1 MVKKFKS
8 KDGNAP
14 QLAKNDIVE
23 IEEMIA
29 ESKLWRVR
37 FQETSF
43 LVPKATLK
51 LLGPEEAMKLAPKRK
66 APEPQRKPATA
77 TASTT
82 TTSSSSS
89 SSLAAAV
96 SMTVTTSTAA
106 AGASAPVKPQATA
119 SFVAAPPKADDE
131 KAETTATSPA
141 PATPTASAATAK
153 EGLQELLAQREREY
167 AEAERAMDAKI
178 AELEAAAAKR
188 EAALRMLEEKLAQAR
203 RLEEVYGRLTEQTR
217 ALRNAHERN
226 LAYKREAEGLAVR
239 VRITAEAK
247 NEKPPS
253 ELTAEDLAF

>member
-37 FQETSF
+37 FQEKSF

-77 TASTT
+77 TSTAST
-82 TTSSSSS
+82 TTSSSSA
-89 SSLAAAV
+89 AAAV

-167 AEAERAMDAKI
+167 TEAERAMDAKI

>member
-77 TASTT
+77 TSTAST
-82 TTSSSSS
+82 TTSSSSA
-89 SSLAAAV
+89 AAAV